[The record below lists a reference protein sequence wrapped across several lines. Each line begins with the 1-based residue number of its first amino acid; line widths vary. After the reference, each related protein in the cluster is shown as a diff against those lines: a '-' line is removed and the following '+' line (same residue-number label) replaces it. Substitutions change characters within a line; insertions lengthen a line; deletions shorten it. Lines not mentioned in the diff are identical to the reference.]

1 MAWRIE
7 LAETAKKQLVAL
19 DRPVQERIRKYLRE
33 RIGSA
38 ADPRELG
45 DSLRGNLAGLWK
57 YRVGD
62 YRIVAEIRKEE
73 VLVLV
78 VRIGHRR
85 KVYGGH

>member
-7 LAETAKKQLVAL
+7 LAETAKKQLAAL
-19 DRPVQERIRKYLRE
+19 DRPIQERIRKYLLE
-33 RIGSA
+33 RIAPSS
-38 ADPRELG
+38 DPRESGAPLK
-45 DSLRGNLAGLWK
+45 SNLASLWK

-62 YRIVAEIRKEE
+62 YRIVAEIREKE

-78 VRIGHRR
+78 LRIGHRS

>member
-7 LAETAKKQLVAL
+7 LAETAKKQLSGL
-19 DRPVQERIRKYLRE
+19 DRPVQERIRKYLHE
-33 RIGSA
+33 RIATA
-38 ADPRELG
+38 ADPRDLA
-45 DSLRGNLAGLWK
+45 DSLKSNLAGLWK

-62 YRIVAEIRKEE
+62 YRIVAEIREEE

-78 VRIGHRR
+78 VRIGHRS